1 MASPTRGLCPLDP
14 RRRAA
19 AVISAARRESP
30 VVASQ
35 YRGLGRLALS
45 QMPFSEQRQI
55 GVWGLRPQRGQ
66 GRALAFLLRY
76 LAYLSAYGAEPP
88 GLTFPNTLRNIELT
102 RQQSHPNQSH
112 VTRN

>member
-55 GVWGLRPQRGQ
+55 GVWGLRPQRVQ

-88 GLTFPNTLRNIELT
+88 GRRSHQNST
-102 RQQSHPNQSH
+102 R
-112 VTRN
+112 